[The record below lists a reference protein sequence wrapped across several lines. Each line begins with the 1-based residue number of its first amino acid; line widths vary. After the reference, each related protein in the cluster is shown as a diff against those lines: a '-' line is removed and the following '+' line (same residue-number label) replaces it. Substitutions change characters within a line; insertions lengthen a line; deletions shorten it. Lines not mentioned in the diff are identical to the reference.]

1 MGSKAQQRIAELLNR
16 LGSGRIVALSDAARL
31 FGVSEMTIRRDVAG
45 SASRLAVLGGY
56 VVANA
61 EGESLYALEREQ
73 GSHEAAKV
81 AACEHALALIEP
93 GDTIFLDS
101 GTTLV
106 HLAVRLPADFNLTVV
121 CFSMNIATV
130 LAKNTGIRWL
140 IAGGLYNQ
148 PTASFSGESGPGLL
162 RTLRLNKAFIS
173 AGGIHLRLGV
183 SCADFSEVAMKR
195 AAIRDAMASFLVV
208 DSSKFETVKP
218 AFFARRSEFAGVIS
232 EHGLTLV
239 DADDAGEEMRGNETL
254 MTHWQ

>member
-1 MGSKAQQRIAELLNR
+1 LGLKAQQRIAELLDR
-16 LGSGRIVALSDAARL
+16 LGGGRIVALSDAASL
-31 FGVSEMTIRRDVAG
+31 FGVSEMTIRRDVAS

-61 EGESLYALEREQ
+61 DRESLYALEREQ

-81 AACEHALALIEP
+81 TACEHALALIEP
-93 GDTIFLDS
+93 EDTIFIDS

-106 HLAVRLPADFNLTVV
+106 HLAARLPADLNLTAV

-140 IAGGLYNQ
+140 IAGGLYNR
-148 PTASFSGESGPGLL
+148 PTASFSGDHGPGLL

-173 AGGIHLRLGV
+173 AGGVHLRLGV

-195 AAIRDAMASFLVV
+195 AAIRNAMTSYLVV

-218 AFFARRSEFAGVIS
+218 AFFAKRSEFAGIIS
-232 EHGLTLV
+232 ENGLNLV
-239 DADDAGEEMRGNETL
+239 DAEDTGEEVRGNEVFV
-254 MTHWQ
+254 THWQ